1 MPPLLIALIVLAL
14 LFALINGML
23 DSGNIVATMVS
34 SRAFRPPVALLVTAA
49 AEFAG
54 PFILGVAVARTIGND
69 VFAPNSISLLI
80 LVVALVTANAWNLL
94 TWYLAIPSSS
104 SHALVGGLVG
114 AVVVGAGWQ
123 VIMLGGL
130 LKILLAL
137 FLSPLLGLTVG
148 FLLTRLIFFLAQ
160 RATPRVNG
168 FFKYSQI
175 VTALVL
181 ALSHGANGAPR
192 AMGLITLALV
202 MTGYL
207 AAFVVPLWVIAA
219 CAGLMAL
226 GTLLGSWKLIR
237 TLGGRFYKIR
247 PVHGF
252 AAQLTSALIVLGAS
266 LVGGPVSSTQV
277 VSAAIMGV
285 GSAERL
291 SKVRWGVGGDMVMA
305 WMLTIPVTALLAA
318 GLFWALTYLGY

>member
-1 MPPLLIALIVLAL
+1 
-14 LFALINGML
+14 
-23 DSGNIVATMVS
+23 
-34 SRAFRPPVALLVTAA
+34 
-49 AEFAG
+49 
-54 PFILGVAVARTIGND
+54 
-69 VFAPNSISLLI
+69 
-80 LVVALVTANAWNLL
+80 
-94 TWYLAIPSSS
+94 
-104 SHALVGGLVG
+104 
-114 AVVVGAGWQ
+114 
-123 VIMLGGL
+123 
-130 LKILLAL
+130 
-137 FLSPLLGLTVG
+137 
-148 FLLTRLIFFLAQ
+148 LLTRLIYFLAQ

-175 VTALVL
+175 ITALVL

-192 AMGLITLALV
+192 AMGLITLGLV

-207 AAFVVPLWVIAA
+207 AVFAVPLSVVAVCSA
-219 CAGLMAL
+219 LMAL
-226 GTLLGSWKLIR
+226 GTLLGSWKLIK

-291 SKVRWGVGGDMVMA
+291 SKVRWGVGGDMVTA
-305 WMLTIPVTALLAA
+305 WLLTIPVTALLAA
-318 GLFWALTYLGY
+318 GLYWALTNLLY

>member
-1 MPPLLIALIVLAL
+1 MAPLLIALIVLAL

-114 AVVVGAGWQ
+114 AGVVGAGWQ

-148 FLLTRLIFFLAQ
+148 FVLTRLIFFLAQ

-175 VTALVL
+175 VTALLL
-181 ALSHGANGAPR
+181 AVSHGANGAPR

-207 AAFVVPLWVIAA
+207 VTFVVPLWVIAA

-226 GTLLGSWKLIR
+226 GTLLGSWKLIK

-252 AAQLTSALIVLGAS
+252 AAQLTAAVIVLGAS

-305 WMLTIPVTALLAA
+305 WMLTIPVTALLSA
-318 GLFWALTYLGY
+318 GLFWAWRYLAH

>member
-1 MPPLLIALIVLAL
+1 MPPLLVALIGLAL
-14 LFALINGML
+14 LFGLINGML

-34 SRAFRPPVALLVTAA
+34 SRAFRPRVALLVTAA

-54 PFILGVAVARTIGND
+54 PFLLGVAVAHTIGSD
-69 VFAPNSISLLI
+69 IVAPGSISLLV
-80 LVVALVTANAWNLL
+80 LVSAVATANAWSLVS
-94 TWYLAIPSSS
+94 WILAIPSSS

-114 AVVVGAGWQ
+114 AVLVSAGWQ

-130 LKILLAL
+130 LKVLLAL
-137 FLSPLLGLTVG
+137 FISPLLGLSVG
-148 FLLTRLIFFLAQ
+148 FLLTRLIFYLAQ
-160 RATPRVNG
+160 RATPRVNS
-168 FFKYSQI
+168 FFKSAQI

-181 ALSHGANGAPR
+181 AVSHGANGAPR
-192 AMGLITLALV
+192 AMGLITLGMV

-207 AAFVVPLWVIAA
+207 AQFVVPLWVIAA
-219 CAGLMAL
+219 CSGLMAL
-226 GTLLGSWKLIR
+226 GTLLGSWKLIK

-252 AAQLTSALIVLGAS
+252 ATQLTSAIIVLAAS

-291 SKVRWGVGGDMVMA
+291 SKVRWGVGGDMLTA
-305 WMLTIPVTALLAA
+305 WLLTIPVTALLAA
-318 GLFWALTYLGY
+318 GVYWALTNIRF

>member
-1 MPPLLIALIVLAL
+1 
-14 LFALINGML
+14 
-23 DSGNIVATMVS
+23 
-34 SRAFRPPVALLVTAA
+34 VTAA
-49 AEFAG
+49 AEFIG

-69 VFAPNSISLLI
+69 IFAPNSISLII

-104 SHALVGGLVG
+104 SHALVGGLLG

-130 LKILLAL
+130 LKVLLAL

-148 FLLTRLIFFLAQ
+148 FLFTRLIFFLAR
-160 RATPRVNG
+160 RATPRVNA

-207 AAFVVPLWVIAA
+207 ANFVVPLWVIAA

-226 GTLLGSWKLIR
+226 GTLLGSWKLIK

-252 AAQLTSALIVLGAS
+252 AAQLTSAVIVLGAS
-266 LVGGPVSSTQV
+266 WWVG
-277 VSAAIMGV
+277 
-285 GSAERL
+285 R
-291 SKVRWGVGGDMVMA
+291 
-305 WMLTIPVTALLAA
+305 
-318 GLFWALTYLGY
+318 